1 MKGWHLSKNIG
12 EIDLTFG
19 GREAQAEGGVNKK
32 ALKADQQGMQ
42 SGRSGVNKEEGER
55 SLDLGSSKEYFA

>member
-1 MKGWHLSKNIG
+1 M
-12 EIDLTFG
+12 TFG